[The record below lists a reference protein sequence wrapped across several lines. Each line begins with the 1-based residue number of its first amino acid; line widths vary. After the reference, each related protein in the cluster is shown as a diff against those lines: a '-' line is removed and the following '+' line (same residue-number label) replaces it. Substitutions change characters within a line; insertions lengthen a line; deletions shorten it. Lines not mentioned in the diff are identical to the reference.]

1 MFRDATAGARH
12 APPHTSR
19 LRARGRPGPDPTSE
33 ARMGMG
39 RTSRHR
45 ARTPSQVA
53 PPGLGMR
60 APPGHGLGPTPAA
73 PPAPTRHH
81 PGPLGGQSG
90 PRARRGEAAT
100 PRHAARAGVP
110 RASRAGQSA
119 AVAETNA
126 VVVGGAP
133 AGGPTAERRRGAG
146 DPRPPAED
154 ASGGPR
160 RAQRRAGSRAPCA
173 VGQALGPARPP
184 VRANRQAVLGR
195 GPRAHG
201 RWDAPDRGGEAGGAA
216 RGGAVSASPAPRP
229 TRTPKEDAAPRRHRA
244 APAPRRTTA
253 SARPP
258 TAYLSRARPAGPPT
272 ASGPP
277 ESPAHPRAACPPS
290 RRRRWAASRRHPTLA
305 AQHTG
310 GRQARGRSPGGCLI
324 VSAGTVPHGQS
335 LREPAQ
341 CWRMVSL
348 ARRASFFQAWRKSQT
363 YLALHQMEPV
373 PPSASALET

>member
-1 MFRDATAGARH
+1 MSSEMATNSEEIKPIFSPILIFSLTVCLGTGSVKCPDTRSRAMFLDATAGARH

-19 LRARGRPGPDPTSE
+19 LRARGRPGHDPTSE
-33 ARMGMG
+33 ALRVLG

-73 PPAPTRHH
+73 HPAPTGHH

-90 PRARRGEAAT
+90 PRARRGEAST

-126 VVVGGAP
+126 GVVGGAP

-146 DPRPPAED
+146 DPRPPAEG

-184 VRANRQAVLGR
+184 VRAKRQAVLGR
-195 GPRAHG
+195 GPRANG

-216 RGGAVSASPAPRP
+216 RGGAVSASPAP
-229 TRTPKEDAAPRRHRA
+229 A
-244 APAPRRTTA
+244 
-253 SARPP
+253 
-258 TAYLSRARPAGPPT
+258 
-272 ASGPP
+272 
-277 ESPAHPRAACPPS
+277 
-290 RRRRWAASRRHPTLA
+290 
-305 AQHTG
+305 
-310 GRQARGRSPGGCLI
+310 
-324 VSAGTVPHGQS
+324 
-335 LREPAQ
+335 
-341 CWRMVSL
+341 
-348 ARRASFFQAWRKSQT
+348 
-363 YLALHQMEPV
+363 
-373 PPSASALET
+373 